1 MLKSVTFEVAGEQ
14 QLHSECCEQ
23 RLKRLL
29 KGLQGVAQVRAQA
42 KNQQI
47 EVLFDPAV
55 LEPAAIIERLSSA
68 GHETRIT
75 TRPSDSKN

>member
-42 KNQQI
+42 KDQSI
-47 EVLFDPAV
+47 DVLFDETV
-55 LEPAAIIERLSSA
+55 LELTAIAERLGKAGYKTRVSSP
-68 GHETRIT
+68 TFN
-75 TRPSDSKN
+75 PKD